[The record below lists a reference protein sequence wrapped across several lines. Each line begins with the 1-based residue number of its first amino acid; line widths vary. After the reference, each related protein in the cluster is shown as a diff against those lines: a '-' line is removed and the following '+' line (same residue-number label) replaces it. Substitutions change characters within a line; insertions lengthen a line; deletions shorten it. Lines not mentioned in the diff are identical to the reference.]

1 MKISKEVQ
9 YFPHVHFDI
18 WEFFD
23 FFLQANLDGVFL
35 MKLYA
40 LAEYNNVIR
49 KLFAELTFV

>member
-1 MKISKEVQ
+1 MKISREVQ

-23 FFLQANLDGVFL
+23 FLLQPNLDGVFL